1 MLDSAPH
8 STGLHCRGLCKSYG
22 QIQVLKSVDFSVLPG
37 QVVALIGE
45 NGAGKSTFNNIIA
58 GVVKPSEGQ
67 MWLDGA
73 PYVPLS
79 PADAIH
85 NGVALIHQEIRLLPE
100 LTVAENIF
108 LGRQPTRAGR
118 VDRAEMVRQ
127 SREILRALGVNV
139 DPNRVVRGL
148 SMAVQ
153 QGIEICKALLRKPR
167 YVIFDEPTASLGEAD
182 AELIFEQVRLLK
194 QNGTA
199 IIYVSH
205 RLDEI
210 MTIADHV
217 VCFRD
222 GNRVADW
229 DGASVTKEKMINGMV
244 GREFT
249 FEHRAPEPSGENVVL
264 QVCGLSRGRA
274 FRDISFDLRQGEI
287 LGLAGLIGAGR
298 SEVGRAL
305 SGADPIE
312 AGEIR
317 LDGRVLRL
325 SSPRDAIEA
334 GIVMVS
340 EDRKGLGLSLD
351 QSAARNIAQPWERSL
366 TRAGMVFPS
375 RIDALGSRQKER
387 FDIRGQMGLPVNSM
401 SGGNQQK
408 VLLAKWLVKTPR
420 VFIVDEPTRGVD
432 VGAKMAIYEIIRG
445 LAASGISVIV
455 ISSELEEVLGLCHRV
470 LVMSEGRLQGD
481 LPRDAATPEQVMA
494 LAVPGADGAA
504 KANGNIERGG
514 NGA

>member
-1 MLDSAPH
+1 MLDTAPH
-8 STGLHCRGLCKSYG
+8 AAGLHVRGLCKSYG
-22 QIQVLKSVDFSVLPG
+22 PVQVLKSVDFSVLPG

-58 GVVKPSEGQ
+58 GGILPSGGQ
-67 MWLDGA
+67 MWLDGEVYA
-73 PYVPLS
+73 PHS
-79 PADAIH
+79 PAEAMQH
-85 NGVALIHQEIRLLPE
+85 GVVLIHQEIRLLPD
-100 LTVAENIF
+100 LSVAENIF
-108 LGRQPTRAGR
+108 LGRQPTRGGR
-118 VDRAEMVRQ
+118 VDRAEMIRQ
-127 SREILRALGVNV
+127 SREILEALGFDI
-139 DPNRVVRGL
+139 DPARQVRGL

-182 AELIFEQVRLLK
+182 AERIFEQVRRLK
-194 QNGTA
+194 SNGTA

-210 MTIADHV
+210 KAIADHV

-222 GNRVADW
+222 GVRVADW
-229 DGASVTKEKMINGMV
+229 DGPSVSKEQMINGMV

-249 FEHRAPEPSGENVVL
+249 FEHRAPAPNGDRPVL
-264 QVCGLSRGRA
+264 EVRGLSRGSA

-305 SGADPIE
+305 SGADLIE

-317 LDGRVLRL
+317 LDGRALRL

-340 EDRKGLGLSLD
+340 EDRKGLGLSLN
-351 QSAARNIAQPWERSL
+351 QSAARNIAQPWERRL
-366 TRAGMVFPS
+366 ARAGMVMPAA
-375 RIDALGSRQKER
+375 IDDLGRTQQKR
-387 FDIRGQMGLPVNSM
+387 FDIRGRMELPVSSM

-432 VGAKMAIYEIIRG
+432 VGAKMAIYEIIRE

-470 LVMSEGRLQGD
+470 MVMSGGRIRGE
-481 LPRDAATPEQVMA
+481 LPRAEATPERVMS
-494 LAVPGADGAA
+494 LAVVSSADAH
-504 KANGNIERGG
+504 GG
-514 NGA
+514 N

>member
-1 MLDSAPH
+1 MLDSAPLA
-8 STGLHCRGLCKSYG
+8 TGLHCRGLCKSYG
-22 QIQVLKSVDFSVLPG
+22 PIRVLKSVDFSVLPG

-58 GVVKPSEGQ
+58 GAIRPSEGR
-67 MWLDGA
+67 MWLDGSPYA
-73 PYVPLS
+73 PHS
-79 PADAIH
+79 PAEAIH
-85 NGVALIHQEIRLLPE
+85 HGVALIHQEIRLLPE

-108 LGRQPTRAGR
+108 LGRQPTRGGR
-118 VDRAEMVRQ
+118 IDRAGMVKE
-127 SREILRALGVNV
+127 SRDILEKLGVNV
-139 DPNRVVRGL
+139 DPNRIVRGL

-167 YVIFDEPTASLGEAD
+167 YVIFDEPTASLGEDD
-182 AELIFEQVRLLK
+182 AERIFDQVRLLK

-210 MTIADHV
+210 KAIADHV

-222 GNRVADW
+222 GVRVADW
-229 DGASVTKEKMINGMV
+229 DGTSVSKEQMINGMV

-249 FEHRAPEPSGENVVL
+249 FEHRAPQPSGDQVVL
-264 QVCGLSRGRA
+264 EVRGLARRGA

-305 SGADPIE
+305 SGADPID
-312 AGEIR
+312 AGTIR
-317 LDGRVLRL
+317 LDGRTLRL
-325 SSPRDAIEA
+325 SSPRDAINA
-334 GIVMVS
+334 GIVMVT

-351 QSAARNIAQPWERSL
+351 QSASRNIAQPWERDL

-375 RIDALGSRQKER
+375 TIDELGRQQRER
-387 FDIRGQMGLPVNSM
+387 FDIRGQMHLPVSSM

-432 VGAKMAIYEIIRG
+432 VGAKMAIYEIIRN

-481 LPRDAATPEQVMA
+481 IPRNNATPEKVMA
-494 LAVPGADGAA
+494 LAVPGAGEIRDSKGVTQS
-504 KANGNIERGG
+504 
-514 NGA
+514 